1 MPSRGRPHLKVVYP
15 EGVKELTEDLHKDEL
30 IRRLKV
36 LAKTFADMD
45 QDQEEEKSRYEPLS
59 LHMASEHFLHHESKD
74 VKLIVGCCIADIFRI
89 YAPEAPYKDPI
100 QKKEIFLF
108 LIKQLRGLEDINGAL
123 FKRYFYLLE
132 NLSWVKSFNICFE
145 LEDCGEIF
153 NQLFETLFSIVHRGH
168 SNKVRTFMLDMMSP
182 IITEGDSVSQD
193 LLDIILMRIIE
204 PQKSKF
210 PEAYELARDLIKR
223 TSQAIEP
230 YIQTTS
236 ESDASARIYDLIYE
250 LNLIAPNVLL
260 SVLPQLEFKLRSND
274 GNERLNVTRL
284 LGRMFSDKES
294 QLSSQNK
301 PLWNCYLGRFKDV
314 NVAVRV
320 ECVKFAAKL
329 LINHQH
335 MMEEVTEQLKA
346 RCHDPDESVRY
357 EVVSSIIKAAK
368 ESLRN
373 VTRELLSLVQD
384 RMLDKKFKI
393 RREANQGLALIYREH
408 CTTPG
413 QEDEMIS
420 WIKNKLLHVYYQTS
434 PEDRLLVEHA
444 VTHCLVPYM
453 MDTKVR
459 MRRLFRLYATLD
471 EHAVKSLNEV
481 FRSQHMLRN
490 HMKQL
495 LDLLADEETEA
506 EEKDKMI
513 AAKTNLLARSLSE
526 PSKAHE
532 QVKKFVD
539 ILGKDERIWGF
550 MGTLVDPKC
559 TCEKA
564 PETMREIQ
572 KKIGHFGQKGPAS
585 PFYDTV
591 KNLLEKVSPLIIDP
605 SAVDQLF
612 KLLNDTMEGLGDED
626 LGDLGQERG
635 LQLIL
640 MLSPIYPESFQSQDI
655 FGQLL
660 SYLKKDNNIVV
671 DTALQ
676 IFSNTGAVIEE
687 GFPQIKSAL
696 LPVLSVKAKTGTPR
710 QAKHAIRCINTIF
723 PGQLR
728 KKLSFNS
735 DNFLTALTSIGHLAL
750 LAPELFSQ
758 QMKNFVAKFIV
769 KDLLMQD
776 RKKGKVTTS
785 TWCEDDQVSEESQA
799 KIIALKLIVNWLLGM
814 KSNENSSCTS
824 TFRLLHAMI
833 KNRGDLMQKGSVCLP
848 ERAHLRLAAGCAVL
862 KLAQERVFSDLLS
875 LEQFQMDSCLE
886 VRQKFTNKLH
896 KGLMR
901 LRLPLEYLSIFSL
914 AAREQHPGLRRQ
926 IKACIN
932 KNIAQRRQ
940 YIVQHS
946 GAQAKL
952 MSLLP
957 DYVVPYTIHLLA
969 HDPRF
974 RDRQKVEQ
982 LKDIKEC
989 LWFIMEPLI
998 MRSENQNY
1006 IFVKKL
1012 IEVIKSTK
1020 DAQCPDKQDA
1030 NEKMYAVCDLAHN
1043 LLVLKATNVTWKEHP
1058 VTPDLPSKLFTKPDL
1073 TQTLNTKSYLPTNF
1087 QWTPKKKTGVA
1098 ALIDKDSPL
1107 PRAGPKTASSELP
1120 GKRNGPTKQQRA
1132 AKEASDMAKRT
1143 QRSTETADVQER
1155 SRGPG
1160 RRAQGN
1166 KNEAAKKGTQRKR
1179 TSEPAEEE
1187 EESPAKRPR
1196 TAAKPAAKTRLR
1208 GGTDSQEDGSG
1219 SDTEESGP
1227 SKKPRKAPANKSAA
1241 AERRKSNENVT
1252 PVATRT
1258 SPRKQ
1263 PSTRTSPRKAS
1274 QSGTSRSRG
1283 AALPAPSG
1291 SSSPRKGA
1299 SPRKAPPK
1307 KEVAPV
1313 KKNVR
1318 NVRRAPP
1325 LAASNGDLQS
1335 DGESPENPSTPEVP
1349 SPATGKSGRV
1359 TEALKKLGNENSSG
1373 GDSLNVSEEDKAQKE
1388 TMISAGSPCYHLCYR
1403 ALQKQ
1408 GPNS

>member
-15 EGVKELTEDLHKDEL
+15 EGVKELSEDLHKDEL

-45 QDQEEEKSRYEPLS
+45 QDQEEEKQRYEPLA
-59 LHMASEHFLHHESKD
+59 LHLASEHFLHHESKD

-100 QKKEIFLF
+100 QLKEIFLF
-108 LIKQLRGLEDINGAL
+108 LVKQLRGLEDINGAL

-204 PQKSKF
+204 PQKSKL

-230 YIQTTS
+230 YIQTFFNNVLVLGKTS
-236 ESDASARIYDLIYE
+236 ESDASGRIYDLIYE

-274 GNERLNVTRL
+274 GDERLNVTRL
-284 LGRMFSDKES
+284 LARMFSDKES

-320 ECVKFAAKL
+320 ECVKFANKL
-329 LINHQH
+329 LINHQN

-373 VTRELLSLVQD
+373 VSQELLSLVQD

-413 QEDEMIS
+413 QEDEMIR

-444 VTHCLVPYM
+444 VTHCLVPYT
-453 MDTKVR
+453 MDTKER

-471 EHAVKSLNEV
+471 DYAVKSLNEV

-495 LDLLADEETEA
+495 LDLLEEDPEETEV
-506 EEKDKMI
+506 EETKKMI
-513 AAKTNLLARSLSE
+513 ASKTNLLARSLSE
-526 PSKAHE
+526 PSKAQE

-539 ILGKDERIWGF
+539 ILGKDERIHGF
-550 MGTLVDPKC
+550 MQTLVDPKC

-626 LGDLGQERG
+626 LGDSGQERG

-640 MLSPIYPESFQSQDI
+640 MLSPIYPESFQSEDI

-660 SYLKKDNNIVV
+660 SYLKKENPIVV

-687 GFPQIKSAL
+687 NFTMIKSAL
-696 LPVLSVKAKTGTPR
+696 LPVLQAKAKSGTPR
-710 QAKHAIRCINTIF
+710 QAKHAIRCVNTIF
-723 PGQLR
+723 PGVRDSIFNQIFEHLR

-735 DNFLTALTSIGHLAL
+735 PNFLTALTSIGHLSL
-750 LAPELFSQ
+750 LAPALFSQ

-776 RKKGKVTTS
+776 RNEKKATTS
-785 TWCEDDQVSEESQA
+785 SWCEDDQVSFETQA

-814 KSNENSSCTS
+814 KNNDGNSCTS

-833 KNRGDLMQKGSVCLP
+833 KNKGDLMQKGKVSQP
-848 ERAHLRLAAGCAVL
+848 EQAHLRLAAGCAVL
-862 KLAQERVFSDLLS
+862 KLAQERVFAELLT
-875 LEQFQMDSCLE
+875 LEQFQMVASLMNDKCLE

-914 AAREQHPGLRRQ
+914 AAREPHAGLRRQ

-940 YIVQHS
+940 YITQHS
-946 GAQAKL
+946 GAQAKR

-974 RDRQKVEQ
+974 YDRQKVEQ

-1006 IFVKKL
+1006 IFLKKL
-1012 IEVIKSTK
+1012 IEVIKSTS
-1020 DAQCPDKQDA
+1020 DAQCPDNTNA

-1058 VTPDLPSKLFTKPDL
+1058 VTPDLPCKLFTKPDL

-1107 PRAGPKTASSELP
+1107 PRAGPKVTSEGP

-1132 AKEASDMAKRT
+1132 AKEAAETTKR
-1143 QRSTETADVQER
+1143 SSETAEGQER
-1155 SRGPG
+1155 TRG

-1166 KNEAAKKGTQRKR
+1166 KNEAPKKGTQRKR
-1179 TSEPAEEE
+1179 TVEPTEE

-1208 GGTDSQEDGSG
+1208 GEADRQEEEEEEDSG

-1227 SKKPRKAPANKSAA
+1227 SKKPRKAPANRSAA

-1263 PSTRTSPRKAS
+1263 PTTRTSPRKAS

-1283 AALPAPSG
+1283 AAPPAPSG
-1291 SSSPRKGA
+1291 SRKGT

-1325 LAASNGDLQS
+1325 LAASNGDLLS

-1349 SPATGKSGRV
+1349 SPATGKPGRAAK
-1359 TEALKKLGNENSSG
+1359 EALKKLGNENSSG
-1373 GDSLNVSEEDKAQKE
+1373 GDSLNVK
-1388 TMISAGSPCYHLCYR
+1388 R
-1403 ALQKQ
+1403 ARPKRRR
-1408 GPNS
+1408 

>member
-15 EGVKELTEDLHKDEL
+15 EGVKELSEDLHKDEL

-45 QDQEEEKSRYEPLS
+45 QDQEEDKQRYEPLS
-59 LHMASEHFLHHESKD
+59 LHLASEHFLHHESKD

-100 QKKEIFLF
+100 QLKEIFLF
-108 LIKQLRGLEDINGAL
+108 LVKQLRGLEDINGAL

-204 PQKSKF
+204 PQKSKL

-230 YIQTTS
+230 YIQTFFNNVLVLGKTS
-236 ESDASARIYDLIYE
+236 ESDASGRIYDLIYE

-274 GNERLNVTRL
+274 GDERLNVTRL
-284 LGRMFSDKES
+284 LARMFSDKES

-314 NVAVRV
+314 NVSVRV
-320 ECVKFAAKL
+320 ECVKFANKL
-329 LINHQH
+329 LINHQN

-373 VTRELLSLVQD
+373 VSQELLSLVQD

-444 VTHCLVPYM
+444 VTHCLVPYT
-453 MDTKVR
+453 MDTKER

-495 LDLLADEETEA
+495 LDLLEEDPAGEETEV
-506 EEKDKMI
+506 EETKKMI
-513 AAKTNLLARSLSE
+513 ASKTNLLARSLSE
-526 PSKAHE
+526 PSKAQE

-539 ILGKDERIWGF
+539 ILGKDERIHGF
-550 MGTLVDPKC
+550 MQTLVDPKC

-564 PETMREIQ
+564 PDTMREIQ

-612 KLLNDTMEGLGDED
+612 RLLNDTMEGLGDDD
-626 LGDLGQERG
+626 LGDSGQERG

-660 SYLKKDNNIVV
+660 SYLKKENTIVV

-687 GFPQIKSAL
+687 SFPQIKSAL
-696 LPVLSVKAKTGTPR
+696 LPVLQAKAKSGTPR
-710 QAKHAIRCINTIF
+710 QAKHAIRCVNTIF
-723 PGQLR
+723 PGVRDSIFNQIFEHLR

-735 DNFLTALTSIGHLAL
+735 TNFLTALTSMGHLSL

-776 RKKGKVTTS
+776 RV
-785 TWCEDDQVSEESQA
+785 
-799 KIIALKLIVNWLLGM
+799 IALKLIVNWLLGM

-833 KNRGDLMQKGSVCLP
+833 KNKGDLMNKGAVSLP

-862 KLAQERVFSDLLS
+862 KLAQERVFAELLS
-875 LEQFQMDSCLE
+875 LEQFQMVASLMNDSCLE

-901 LRLPLEYLSIFSL
+901 LRLPLEYMSIFSL

-940 YIVQHS
+940 YRQQHS
-946 GAQAKL
+946 GAQTKL

-974 RDRQKVEQ
+974 YDRQKVEQ

-1006 IFVKKL
+1006 IFLKKL

-1020 DAQCPDKQDA
+1020 DAQCPERQDA

-1058 VTPDLPSKLFTKPDL
+1058 VQPDLPSKLFTRPDF
-1073 TQTLNTKSYLPTNF
+1073 TQTLNTKSYLPSNF

-1098 ALIDKDSPL
+1098 ALMDKDSPL
-1107 PRAGPKTASSELP
+1107 SRAGPRVSSEGP
-1120 GKRNGPTKQQRA
+1120 GKRNGTTKQQKA
-1132 AKEASDMAKRT
+1132 AKEATEATKRT
-1143 QRSTETADVQER
+1143 QRSSETADGQER
-1155 SRGPG
+1155 TRG

-1166 KNEAAKKGTQRKR
+1166 KNEATKKGTQRKR
-1179 TSEPAEEE
+1179 TAESTEE

-1208 GGTDSQEDGSG
+1208 GEADRQEEEEEEEGSG
-1219 SDTEESGP
+1219 SETEESGP
-1227 SKKPRKAPANKSAA
+1227 SKKPRKAPANRSTA

-1252 PVATRT
+1252 PVATRS

-1263 PSTRTSPRKAS
+1263 PTTRTSPRKAS

-1283 AALPAPSG
+1283 AAPPAPSG
-1291 SSSPRKGA
+1291 SRKGA

-1349 SPATGKSGRV
+1349 SPATGKPGRV
-1359 TEALKKLGNENSSG
+1359 TEPLKKLSNENSSAE
-1373 GDSLNVSEEDKAQKE
+1373 DSLNVKRGRPK
-1388 TMISAGSPCYHLCYR
+1388 R
-1403 ALQKQ
+1403 RR
-1408 GPNS
+1408 